1 MSLFK
6 KKDAV
11 EEERLPIHI
20 GIIMDGNG
28 RWAKK
33 RGLPRSAGHSKG
45 AAVFKTVSRYCRDR
59 GIKFL
64 TVYAFSTE
72 NWKRSE
78 QEVNGIMDLLREY
91 LKDVKNYTKDNIRV
105 CFIGDRT
112 PLDDDIKALMEETE
126 RTSENY
132 SAMTLNIAIN
142 YGGLPEI
149 ANAARLCAQKAVAGE
164 ISPQEITCEEIKK
177 YLYTADQ
184 PDPDLII
191 RTGGEFRLSNF
202 LTWQS
207 AYSELYFC
215 DVLWPD
221 FKAKHIEQ
229 ALSEYAGRN
238 RRYGNA

>member
-1 MSLFK
+1 MSFFK
-6 KKDAV
+6 KKTDLV
-11 EEERLPIHI
+11 PELLPVHVAF
-20 GIIMDGNG
+20 IMDGNG

-33 RGLPRSAGHSKG
+33 RGMPRSLGHQKG

-78 QEVNGIMDLLREY
+78 QEVNGIMNLFREY

-105 CFIGDRT
+105 RFIGDRS
-112 PLDDDIKALMEETE
+112 PLDADIVALMEETE
-126 RTSENY
+126 KSSEKFD
-132 SAMTLNIAIN
+132 SMTLNIAIN

-149 ANAARLCAQKAVAGE
+149 ANAAKICAQKAVAGE
-164 ISPQEITCEEIKK
+164 IQAEDINCDQIRKH
-177 YLYTADQ
+177 LYTADQ

-221 FKAKHIEQ
+221 LKPRHIEQ
-229 ALSEYAGRN
+229 ALSEFAKRN
-238 RRYGNA
+238 RRYGSA

>member
-1 MSLFK
+1 MGFLK
-6 KKDAV
+6 KKPQIN
-11 EEERLPIHI
+11 EEILPTHVAF
-20 GIIMDGNG
+20 IMDGNG

-33 RGLPRSAGHSKG
+33 RGLPRSVGHQKG

-59 GIKFL
+59 GIKYV

-72 NWKRSE
+72 NWKRS
-78 QEVNGIMDLLREY
+78 QEEVSGIMNLFREY

-105 CFIGDRT
+105 RFIGDRS
-112 PLDDDIKALMEETE
+112 PLDADIVALMEETE
-126 RTSENY
+126 KTSVDFD
-132 SAMTLNIAIN
+132 AMTLNIAIN

-149 ANAARLCAQKAVAGE
+149 ANAAKICAQKVASGE
-164 ISPQEITCEEIKK
+164 ISPEDVTCEEISKH
-177 YLYTADQ
+177 LYTYPC
-184 PDPDLII
+184 PDPDLIV

-221 FKAKHIEQ
+221 LKPRHIEG
-229 ALSEYAGRN
+229 ALSEFSKRN
-238 RRYGNA
+238 RRFGSA

>member
-1 MSLFK
+1 M
-6 KKDAV
+6 
-11 EEERLPIHI
+11 
-20 GIIMDGNG
+20 G
-28 RWAKK
+28 KK

-59 GIKFL
+59 GIKYL

-78 QEVNGIMDLLREY
+78 QEVSGIMNLLREY

-105 CFIGDRT
+105 CFIGDRE
-112 PLDDDIKALMEETE
+112 PLDDDIRELMAETE
-126 RTSENY
+126 KTSENFN
-132 SAMTLNIAIN
+132 AMTLNIAIN

-149 ANAARLCAQKAVAGE
+149 ANAARICAEKVKSGE
-164 ISPQEITCEEIKK
+164 LRAEDITCEEIEKH
-177 YLYTADQ
+177 LYTSSQ
-184 PDPDLII
+184 PMPDLII
-191 RTGGEFRLSNF
+191 RTGGEYRLSNF

-221 FKAKHIEQ
+221 FNAKHIEA

-238 RRYGNA
+238 RRFGNA

>member
-6 KKDAV
+6 KKVAASL
-11 EEERLPIHI
+11 ETLPVHI

-33 RGLPRSAGHSKG
+33 RGMPRSAGHSKG
-45 AAVFKTVSRYCRDR
+45 AATFRDITRYCRDR
-59 GIKFL
+59 GIKYL

-78 QEVNGIMDLLREY
+78 EEVSGIMNVLRGY
-91 LKDVKNYTKDNIRV
+91 LRDAKNYTKDNIRV
-105 CFIGDRT
+105 NFIGDRE
-112 PLDDDIKALMEETE
+112 PLDEDIKALMEDAEK
-126 RTSENY
+126 TSE
-132 SAMTLNIAIN
+132 SFDAMTLNIAIN

-149 ANAARLCAQKAVAGE
+149 ANAARLCAQKVLEGE
-164 ISPQEITCEEIKK
+164 ISCEDITCEEIKK
-177 YLYTADQ
+177 HLYTKDQ

-191 RTGGEFRLSNF
+191 RTGGEYRLSNF

-221 FKAKHIEQ
+221 FEAKHIEQ
-229 ALSEYAGRN
+229 ALLAYSNRN
-238 RRYGNA
+238 RRFGNA

>member
-1 MSLFK
+1 MSFFK
-6 KKDAV
+6 KKTDFAP
-11 EEERLPIHI
+11 EQLPIHVAF
-20 GIIMDGNG
+20 IMDGNG

-33 RGLPRSAGHSKG
+33 RGMPRSLGHQKG

-78 QEVNGIMDLLREY
+78 QEVSGIMNLFREY

-105 CFIGDRT
+105 RFIGDRS
-112 PLDDDIKALMEETE
+112 PLDADIVALMEETE
-126 RTSENY
+126 KSSENFD
-132 SAMTLNIAIN
+132 SMTLNIAIN

-149 ANAARLCAQKAVAGE
+149 ANAAKLCAQKAVAGE
-164 ISPQEITCEEIKK
+164 IRAEDIDCDEIRRH
-177 YLYTADQ
+177 LYTADQ

-221 FKAKHIEQ
+221 LKPRHIEQ
-229 ALSEYAGRN
+229 ALSEFAKRN
-238 RRYGNA
+238 RRYGSA

>member
-1 MSLFK
+1 MSFFK
-6 KKDAV
+6 KKQASGPDIIPTHVAF
-11 EEERLPIHI
+11 
-20 GIIMDGNG
+20 IMDGNG

-33 RGLPRSAGHSKG
+33 RGMPRSFGHQKG

-78 QEVNGIMDLLREY
+78 QEVSGIMNLFREY

-105 CFIGDRT
+105 RFIGDRS
-112 PLDDDIKALMEETE
+112 PLDADIVALMEETE
-126 RTSENY
+126 KSSENFD
-132 SAMTLNIAIN
+132 SMTLNIAIN

-149 ANAARLCAQKAVAGE
+149 ANAAKICAQKAVSGE
-164 ISPQEITCEEIKK
+164 IQIEDIDTNQLRRH
-177 YLYTADQ
+177 LYTADQ

-191 RTGGEFRLSNF
+191 RTGGEYRLSNF
-202 LTWQS
+202 LTFQS

-221 FKAKHIEQ
+221 LKPRHIEQ
-229 ALSEYAGRN
+229 ALSEFAKRN
-238 RRYGNA
+238 RRYGSA

>member
-1 MSLFK
+1 MSIFK
-6 KKDAV
+6 NKTEKHLEV
-11 EEERLPIHI
+11 LPIHVAF
-20 GIIMDGNG
+20 IMDGNG

-33 RGLPRSAGHSKG
+33 RGLPRSIGHQKG

-59 GIKFL
+59 GIKYV

-78 QEVNGIMDLLREY
+78 QEVSGIMDLFREY
-91 LKDVKNYTKDNIRV
+91 LKDVSNYTKDNIKVR
-105 CFIGDRT
+105 FIGDRT
-112 PLDDDIKALMEETE
+112 PLAEDIVKLMEETE
-126 RTSENY
+126 KSSEGFD
-132 SAMTLNIAIN
+132 SMTLNIAIN

-149 ANAARLCAQKAVAGE
+149 ANAARLCAQRVLDGKIAVE
-164 ISPQEITCEEIKK
+164 DVTCEEIEK
-177 YLYTADQ
+177 YLYTFGCPA
-184 PDPDLII
+184 PDLIV

-221 FKAKHIEQ
+221 FKPKHIEQ
-229 ALSEYAGRN
+229 ALSEFSKRN
-238 RRYGNA
+238 RRYGSA

>member
-1 MSLFK
+1 MSFLK
-6 KKDAV
+6 KKTELAPDL
-11 EEERLPIHI
+11 LPTHVAF
-20 GIIMDGNG
+20 IMDGNG

-33 RGLPRSAGHSKG
+33 RGLPRSIGHQQG

-59 GIKFL
+59 GIKYV

-72 NWKRSE
+72 NWKRS
-78 QEVNGIMDLLREY
+78 QEEVSGIMNLFREY

-105 CFIGDRT
+105 RFIGDRSV
-112 PLDDDIKALMEETE
+112 LDEDIIDLMEETE
-126 RTSENY
+126 KTSVNFD
-132 SAMTLNIAIN
+132 AMTLNIAIN

-149 ANAARLCAQKAVAGE
+149 ANAAKICAQKVAAGE
-164 ISPQEITCEEIKK
+164 LSAEDITCDEIRRH
-177 YLYTADQ
+177 LYTADQ

-221 FKAKHIEQ
+221 LKPRHIEQ
-229 ALSEYAGRN
+229 ALSDFAKRN